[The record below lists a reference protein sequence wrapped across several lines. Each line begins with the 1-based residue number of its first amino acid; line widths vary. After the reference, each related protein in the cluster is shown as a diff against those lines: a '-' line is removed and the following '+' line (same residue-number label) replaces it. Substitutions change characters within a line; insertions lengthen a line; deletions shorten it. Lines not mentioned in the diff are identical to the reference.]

1 MPALKVWLK
10 RAKKRKFPGSPV
22 VRTPHFHCRGSRVR
36 SLVGELRS
44 YKLCVPCGK
53 KKKKK
58 RRENERVKKSLLH
71 SERMFWTSGS
81 LHSYLSCT
89 LFAFP
94 CAWEAGP
101 QGCIIWP
108 SLSFSFQL
116 DVASE
121 RPGWSSKAGAG
132 ESGGGCPRLLLLH
145 GVSARA
151 SPPPVP
157 ARKPRLPDVA
167 VTGVNHAVL
176 LPGPLKPRGSNS
188 SPVLSTSPFLTAI
201 ATCQL
206 LSARVL

>member
-1 MPALKVWLK
+1 
-10 RAKKRKFPGSPV
+10 
-22 VRTPHFHCRGSRVR
+22 
-36 SLVGELRS
+36 
-44 YKLCVPCGK
+44 
-53 KKKKK
+53 
-58 RRENERVKKSLLH
+58 
-71 SERMFWTSGS
+71 MFWTFGS

-121 RPGWSSKAGAG
+121 RPGWSSQAGAG
-132 ESGGGCPRLLLLH
+132 ESGGGCPGLLLLH
-145 GVSARA
+145 GVSVRA

-188 SPVLSTSPFLTAI
+188 FPVLSTSPFLTAI

-206 LSARVL
+206 LSARVLWLKSPHSTHPGGEFFFLPGPFWTWRHLPVCLFPIADAS